1 MAEGDFDEYTSI
13 NGTWIIKC
21 VCECVCSVC
30 VLLYTRVLRF
40 FGWCIKLIGFDFCSV
55 SFYLQGKRDDDGDD
69 GDDIWTVLV
78 HSLRVLGV
86 SKRFK

>member
-1 MAEGDFDEYTSI
+1 MSTHNSKWY
-13 NGTWIIKC
+13 
-21 VCECVCSVC
+21 VECMFFVRAAAV
-30 VLLYTRVLRF
+30 LYTRVLRF